1 MTRSKHIVVIGA
13 SAGGIEALRA
23 LVAALDEEFPAPI
36 CVVLHSAP
44 EAPGVLDAILTR
56 AGRLPATNAANG
68 ERLQP
73 GHIYVAP
80 PDFHL
85 VVEPGLVRVTKGP
98 RENRFRPAIDPLFRS
113 AAQVYGPGAIGV
125 ILTGSL
131 DDGTDGLWAIKQL
144 GGCAIVQDPLEA
156 LFPSMPQN
164 AIDHVN
170 VDYILPLAEIAPMLA
185 RLTSVPVEPVAA
197 ARVTDVLRVEV
208 KIAMEENPIDA
219 GLERIGTPSNFSCP
233 ECHGVLLELKE
244 GTRTKFRCH
253 TGHAY
258 SIASLLA
265 AVGEGIEDSMWTA
278 VRALE
283 EGHLLMTRMAEHFK
297 VSHDS
302 AYAEQLFDRANEAR
316 QQSDVIRQLV
326 MQREPLSESNKS
338 QA

>member
-1 MTRSKHIVVIGA
+1 MRSKHIVVIGA
-13 SAGGIEALRA
+13 SAGGLEALRTI
-23 LVAALDEEFPAPI
+23 VAALDPDFPAPI
-36 CVVLHSAP
+36 CVVLHTSP
-44 EAPGVLDAILTR
+44 QSPGLLDGILTR
-56 AGRLPATNAANG
+56 SGRLQATNAING

-85 VVEPGLVRVTKGP
+85 VIEPGIARVTKGP

-113 AAQVYGPGAIGV
+113 AGQVYGPAAIGV

-131 DDGTDGLWAIKQL
+131 DDGTDGLSAIKRL

-156 LFPSMPQN
+156 LFPSMPQH
-164 AIDHVN
+164 AIDHVE
-170 VDYILPLAEIAPMLA
+170 VDYVLPLAQIAPMLV
-185 RLTSVPVEPVAA
+185 RLTSSAVEPA
-197 ARVTDVLRVEV
+197 ARATVPDQIEVEV
-208 KIAMEENPIDA
+208 RIAMEHNPVDA
-219 GLERIGTPSNFSCP
+219 GLERIGQPSNYACP

-265 AVGEGIEDSMWTA
+265 AIGEGIEDSLWNA

-283 EGHLLMTRMAEHFK
+283 EGGLLMTRMAEHLK
-297 VSHDS
+297 ASHD
-302 AYAEQLFDRANEAR
+302 AEDAAQLISRADEAR
-316 QQSDVIRQLV
+316 QQSDVVRGLV
-326 MQREPLSESNKS
+326 MRRAPLSEANK
-338 QA
+338 A